1 MSDSLLVVGL
11 SHRDADVAVRES
23 VYADPAGRAELRKL
37 LAPAGEVVVLSTCNR
52 TEVYV
57 AARDLAA
64 ATSAATEALLAGLGD
79 GRERADAAR
88 AIVVRDGSEVPRH
101 LFRVAAGLESVVPG
115 EPEILGQVRAA
126 WLESKESGTAGA
138 LLNALFQRALETGRR
153 VRAET
158 PLARRPASVASAAV
172 ELADRAAGGLAGRRV
187 VVLGAGAMA
196 RTVCSSLSRRSPAEL
211 TIVARSPERG
221 SAVASGFAARVA
233 SFGELE
239 RLLAETDVVVAAT
252 SAPHLLVE
260 ADVLRRARRSR
271 RRVVVI
277 DLGVPRNV
285 DAAVADV
292 DFCRLYDVDD
302 LRLVVEA
309 TVAARTAAVT
319 GAELILER
327 DLVRFREWLA
337 ARRVKGEI
345 GRLRAD
351 AEKLR
356 AAELSQLLAAAGSI
370 DRSTSAKLE
379 RLAARKAGRF
389 LHEQVSLLKAAAT

>member
-1 MSDSLLVVGL
+1 
-11 SHRDADVAVRES
+11 
-23 VYADPAGRAELRKL
+23 
-37 LAPAGEVVVLSTCNR
+37 
-52 TEVYV
+52 
-57 AARDLAA
+57 
-64 ATSAATEALLAGLGD
+64 
-79 GRERADAAR
+79 
-88 AIVVRDGSEVPRH
+88 
-101 LFRVAAGLESVVPG
+101 
-115 EPEILGQVRAA
+115 
-126 WLESKESGTAGA
+126 
-138 LLNALFQRALETGRR
+138 
-153 VRAET
+153 
-158 PLARRPASVASAAV
+158 
-172 ELADRAAGGLAGRRV
+172 
-187 VVLGAGAMA
+187 
-196 RTVCSSLSRRSPAEL
+196 
-211 TIVARSPERG
+211 
-221 SAVASGFAARVA
+221 
-233 SFGELE
+233 
-239 RLLAETDVVVAAT
+239 
-252 SAPHLLVE
+252 
-260 ADVLRRARRSR
+260 VLRRARRSR

-389 LHEQVSLLKAAAT
+389 LHEQVSLLKAAAA